1 VRHERP
7 VWFGPDTAEEE
18 SQPLY
23 PRSSGGSVNT
33 RTIAILALILIII
46 VILIWVL

>member
-1 VRHERP
+1 MSLGGERISAARTRIP
-7 VWFGPDTAEEE
+7 T
-18 SQPLY
+18 
-23 PRSSGGSVNT
+23 GGSVNT

>member
-1 VRHERP
+1 LYVTRGRKNL
-7 VWFGPDTAEEE
+7 GRDTRI
-18 SQPLY
+18 PT
-23 PRSSGGSVNT
+23 GGSVNT